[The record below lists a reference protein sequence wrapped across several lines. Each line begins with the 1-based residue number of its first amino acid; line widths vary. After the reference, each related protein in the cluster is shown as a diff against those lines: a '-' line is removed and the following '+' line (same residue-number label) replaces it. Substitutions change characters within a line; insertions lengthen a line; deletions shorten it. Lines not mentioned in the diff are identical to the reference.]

1 MLNAKIKAQLKKLSA
16 SPGVYIFK
24 NKIGEIIYVGK
35 ATNLKNRVG
44 SYFRFLSGVNL
55 QMNANDANMQMGMV
69 RPIER
74 MISQVEKIKTIETE
88 TVLEA
93 LILEANLIKKH
104 QPKYNVEGKDD
115 KTFSY
120 IVITKEYFPRVL
132 ILRESDLQKSHQSS
146 VSSHQNRIK
155 SGDSKSLQTTNYK
168 LQTASTFG
176 PYTSNTQIQIALK
189 IIRKIFPY
197 HSRNEKSEKGCL
209 EFQLGLCPGPYA
221 GAISKA
227 DYKKNIQGIK
237 MILSGKKKNLLKL
250 LEKEMQKY
258 SKEEKFERAQEAKNK
273 IFALKHIQEIALLS
287 GEVKSSANK
296 DFRVEAYDISNI
308 SGEFSVGSM
317 VVFTGGEPDK
327 AQYRKFKIKTVAGSN
342 DTAMMREVLLRRLRN
357 NWKLPDLMIL
367 DGGRGHL
374 NVGIRVLG
382 ENSIAIPL
390 IGVAKGAER
399 KKIEVVGADNI
410 KNKKILNIL
419 SDTKLLKRITDEAHR
434 FAITYH
440 KKIRDKE
447 FRIS

>member
-1 MLNAKIKAQLKKLSA
+1 MLNAKIKAQIKQLSTT
-16 SPGVYIFK
+16 SGVYIFK

-44 SYFRFLSGVNL
+44 SYFRFLSDTNL
-55 QMNANDANMQMGMV
+55 RINANDVNMQMGMV

-132 ILRESDLQKSHQSS
+132 ILRETDLNSIKNLKLKIKNENHEVDKKIHNSKFII
-146 VSSHQNRIK
+146 QNSFI
-155 SGDSKSLQTTNYK
+155 Y
-168 LQTASTFG
+168 G
-176 PYTSNTQIQIALK
+176 PYTSNAQIQIALK

-308 SGEFSVGSM
+308 SGEFAVGSM

-374 NVGIRVLG
+374 NMGIRVLG

-410 KNKKILNIL
+410 KNKKILN
-419 SDTKLLKRITDEAHR
+419 
-434 FAITYH
+434 
-440 KKIRDKE
+440 
-447 FRIS
+447 